1 MTLKESRPTDESGN
15 NDSQDS
21 NTGSQKALSLEE
33 LASRQQ
39 AAMAKLQET
48 ASAFDTLLE
57 EAKARAQEIVS
68 AADNERRNQSRMAK
82 HKVEELIKAARSSA
96 GQVAKQDS
104 EQLPAL
110 TGEIWSALEA
120 SIEPHLQTLLDDLEN
135 LKQETELLDDRESP
149 MPDPMA
155 TGLDEAES
163 ELIDETEPEII
174 DEPEPENDSEPE
186 IPASIPF
193 ESDPDLTAYTDQETV
208 DERVARVLSK
218 RGK

>member
-1 MTLKESRPTDESGN
+1 
-15 NDSQDS
+15 
-21 NTGSQKALSLEE
+21 
-33 LASRQQ
+33 
-39 AAMAKLQET
+39 MAKLQET

-110 TGEIWSALEA
+110 TGEIWTALEA

-174 DEPEPENDSEPE
+174 DEPEPEIIDEPEPENDSEPE

-193 ESDPDLTAYTDQETV
+193 ESDPDLTADTDEETV
-208 DERVARVLSK
+208 DERVARVIRK